1 MSTSLS
7 RPLRIVLAAAL
18 VATVALLVGAR
29 TAAAEPADVTCTDAF
44 SGIAR
49 NVTVSG
55 DNGCDLS
62 GATITHDLFIES
74 ETGAFADGLTVG
86 HDVIL
91 AGHDDIEFGGATIGH
106 DLKSGSAAAMHL
118 ERTTIGHDLL
128 ASEPATVQ
136 TGHNAPD
143 SPGGPVR
150 VGHDVAI
157 NGSPPDEDFVFDG
170 ICSLTVGRNFTMTN
184 RSVTLGIGLGDNCL
198 FFGELPNTIGRDLIF
213 SGNTALS
220 GFFGPSALEVGGNQV
235 GHDLVFTNNTAAPG
249 GYLEVNDNVVA
260 HDAICSGN
268 SPAPTGDEFDGP
280 NIVGGTN
287 TCG

>member
-1 MSTSLS
+1 LSTSLP
-7 RPLRIVLAAAL
+7 RPLRIVVAATC
-18 VATVALLVGAR
+18 VVALAVLVGAR

-44 SGIAR
+44 SGTAR

-62 GATITHDLFIES
+62 GATITHDLIVES

-91 AGHDDIEFGGATIGH
+91 AGHDGVELGGATIGH
-106 DLKSGSAAAMHL
+106 DLRSGSAAGMHL
-118 ERTTIGHDLL
+118 ERTTIAHDLV
-128 ASEPATVQ
+128 ASEPSSVQ

-157 NGSPPDEDFVFDG
+157 NGSPQDEEFVFDG
-170 ICSLTVGRNFTMTN
+170 ICSLTVGHDFSMTN
-184 RSVTLGIGLGDNCL
+184 RAVTLGVGLGDNCV
-198 FFGELPNTIGRDLIF
+198 FFGELPNAIGHDLVF
-213 SGNTALS
+213 SGNAALS
-220 GFFGPSALEVGGNQV
+220 GFFGPSALEVGGNRV
-235 GHDLVFTNNTAAPG
+235 GHDLVFTNNTA
-249 GYLEVNDNVVA
+249 VA
-260 HDAICSGN
+260 HDAICAGN
-268 SPAPTGDEFDGP
+268 DPAPTGDAFDGP